1 MLATLQGRPT
11 DGIPFVPRL
20 DLWYSAN
27 RYNGTLPRRYCKATL
42 PQILEDL
49 DLGWHTVAA
58 DRGLYDDTLD
68 IVDRAL
74 GIWRVHTKPH
84 HPKFREIRRN
94 ITYEG
99 DTTTVEY
106 LTPAGRLRTKTVY
119 DESMRRAGISLS
131 HVSEHAIKGVED
143 FEAAACLFEHAQV
156 HPNYAGVAR
165 LREEV
170 GDRGLIVGTA
180 SMGASAMH
188 HILHELMPYD
198 LFFCAYYD
206 HQEELLR
213 LAERMTPYIEKVIDV
228 AIASPADIIQS
239 GTNYDVQIT
248 WPPFFARHILPAVAA
263 TAEKCHAAGKF
274 LLNHTDGENK
284 GLLPFYLAGK
294 IDIADAV
301 CPAPMT
307 SLTLGEIRAAF
318 AGRITIWG
326 GIPSISVLE
335 GSMSDY
341 EFDAYL
347 DDLFAQIGAGDHLIL
362 SIADTAPP
370 GMKFSRLERI
380 AAMARAFGPV
390 RPPGTAGDAVGPQG
404 SGKGPGVEAL

>member
-1 MLATLQGRPT
+1 MTTYRERMLAALEGRPT
-11 DGIPFVPRL
+11 DCIPFVPRL

-27 RYNGTLPRRYCKATL
+27 RYNGTLPGKYRNATL
-42 PQILEDL
+42 LDIVEDL
-49 DLGWHTVAA
+49 DVGYHTVSA
-58 DRGLYDDTLD
+58 DRSLFDDTLD

-74 GIWRVHTKPH
+74 GMWRVRTKPH
-84 HPKFREIRRN
+84 HPKFPAINRN
-94 ITYEG
+94 VSYQG
-99 DTTTVEY
+99 DTTVVEY
-106 LTPAGRLRTKTVY
+106 LTPCGTIRTKTVY

-143 FEAAACLFEHAQV
+143 YEAVAYIFEHAEV
-156 HPNYAGVAR
+156 HPNYEGIAR
-165 LREEV
+165 LKEEV

-198 LFFCAYYD
+198 LFFCEYYD
-206 HQEELLR
+206 HAEELTR
-213 LAERMTPYIEKVIDV
+213 LAERMTRYIDRVVDV

-248 WPPFFARHILPAVAA
+248 WPPFFEKHILPAVAA
-263 TAEKCHAAGKF
+263 TADRCHAAGKF

-284 GLLPFYLAGK
+284 GLLPFYLAGN

-307 SLTLGEIRAAF
+307 ALTLGEIREAF

-326 GIPSISVLE
+326 GIPSVAVLDNT
-335 GSMSDY
+335 MNDY
-341 EFDAYL
+341 EFAAYL
-347 DDLFAQIGAGDHLIL
+347 DDLFVQMGKGDHLIL

-380 AAMARAFGPV
+380 ARMAKGFGPV
-390 RPPGTAGDAVGPQG
+390 RP
-404 SGKGPGVEAL
+404 